1 MIIQTND
8 LCKAYGRRDALK
20 GSSLSVPEGAAAHLE
35 DPLTNKR
42 NPELHVCDPNYE
54 TIEHARIVLTAYDP
68 VEHFR
73 STVTIPSIRLADW
86 R

>member
-1 MIIQTND
+1 MTIQMSD
-8 LCKAYGRRDALK
+8 LCKAYGWRDALK

-42 NPELHVCDPNYE
+42 
-54 TIEHARIVLTAYDP
+54 
-68 VEHFR
+68 
-73 STVTIPSIRLADW
+73 TVTIPSIRLADW